1 MRPGAV
7 GSLHPGR
14 WGGIC
19 GRGRTVPKQNG
30 WHKTVG
36 RPARH
41 LGWVY
46 SGPAQLEGRASTFLA
61 EGVGRGERLIFVA
74 DNPNVKQ
81 WPAAFL
87 RRGDLRIL
95 STCEIYGKDRI
106 VDAGA
111 VRSRCEAQLA
121 EALRD
126 GYTGLRVV
134 AENTTL
140 IDGPERLAA
149 WMRWED
155 EVERFIA
162 GNPVTGLCAFDRSRT
177 DAEVL
182 RKVVGLHR
190 AVAPPAA

>member
-1 MRPGAV
+1 MPE
-7 GSLHPGR
+7 
-14 WGGIC
+14 
-19 GRGRTVPKQNG
+19 QNG
-30 WHKTVG
+30 WHETVG

-61 EGVGRGERLIFVA
+61 EGIGRGERLIFVA

-87 RRGDLRIL
+87 QRGDLRIL
-95 STCEIYGKDRI
+95 STCEIYGKHRI
-106 VDAGA
+106 VDAAA
-111 VRSRCEAQLA
+111 VRARCEAQLA

-126 GYTGLRVV
+126 GYTGLRV
-134 AENTTL
+134 
-140 IDGPERLAA
+140 DGPERLAA
-149 WMRWED
+149 WMRWEA